1 MNEDR
6 PVGSRFVDSVHGE
19 LIVVG
24 QPDSASCGGC
34 AYRRF
39 AHDGTRTSCTAPR
52 DTGMCGATRVQ
63 GDSVVFAKLKDYAV
77 FKLTGEWP

>member
-6 PVGSRFVDSVHGE
+6 PVGNRFVDPVHGE
-19 LIVVG
+19 LIVVEET
-24 QPDSASCGGC
+24 DSDSCGGC

-39 AHDGTRTSCTAPR
+39 VHGGTRTSCTAPR
-52 DTGMCGATRVQ
+52 ATGRCGATREQ
-63 GDSVVFAKLKDYAV
+63 GNSVVFAKLKDYAA